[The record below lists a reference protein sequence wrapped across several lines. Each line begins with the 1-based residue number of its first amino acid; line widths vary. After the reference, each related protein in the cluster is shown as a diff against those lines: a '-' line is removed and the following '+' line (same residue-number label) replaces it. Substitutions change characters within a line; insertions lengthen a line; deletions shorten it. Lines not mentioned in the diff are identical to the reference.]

1 MDFKPDFE
9 RIRKTARHEEPDR
22 VPLCEV
28 LIEYPIQSQFIGR
41 QITADD
47 LELQVDF
54 WIKAGYDFIPLTLGM
69 MSPGKVTDESSISRV
84 IKEVML
90 KDSPDADDE
99 RAWSLE
105 YTSFINNREDFEKFP
120 WEIAAQLD
128 FSKFYDV
135 KDLLPEGMKVIA
147 VSGKIFTMTW
157 MLMGFNNFAISLL
170 MDEKLVADVFRKV
183 AEIQFHA
190 LEQIFEMTHVGAVWA
205 VDDLAFGTGPM
216 ISPQAF
222 RDHVF
227 PWYREVAK
235 RCHEN
240 NLLFFMH
247 SDGDLIPLME
257 DLIDLGVDVLQPID
271 PTCMDIIKVKE
282 IYGDRLCL
290 VGNVSNEL
298 LQNGIPSE
306 VEDLVKGLIRKC
318 GPGGGYCV
326 GSGNS
331 VPEWAKFENYMVMRE
346 ATLKYGSY
354 PIKLDN
360 LVKSPVSP
368 PLQRKGGF

>member
-54 WIKAGYDFIPLTLGM
+54 WIKAGYDFIPLTVGM
-69 MSPGKVTDESSISRV
+69 MTPGKVTDESSISRV

-216 ISPQAF
+216 IAPQAF

-298 LQNGIPSE
+298 LQSGIPSE

-331 VPEWAKFENYMVMRE
+331 VPEWAKFENYVAMRE

>member
-28 LIEYPIQSQFIGR
+28 LIEYPIQSQFMDW
-41 QITADD
+41 QVTADD
-47 LELQVDF
+47 LEWQVEF
-54 WIKAGYDFIPLTLGM
+54 WIKAGYDFIPLTVGM
-69 MSPGKVTDESSISRV
+69 MTPGKVTDESSISRV

-99 RAWSLE
+99 GVWSLE
-105 YTSFINNREDFEKFP
+105 RTSFINNRVDFEKFP

-128 FSKFYDV
+128 FSKFYEV

-147 VSGKIFTMTW
+147 VSGKIFTLTW

-170 MDEKLVADVFRKV
+170 MDEQLVADVFRNI
-183 AEIQFHA
+183 AEIQFQA
-190 LEQIFEMTHVGAVWA
+190 LEQIFEMPHVGAVWA

-227 PWYREVAK
+227 PWYAEVAK

-257 DLIDLGVDVLQPID
+257 DLIELGVDVLQPID
-271 PTCMDIIKVKE
+271 PTCMDIIKVKK

-298 LQNGIPSE
+298 LRSGTPDE
-306 VEDLVKGLIRKC
+306 VEDLVKDLIRKC

-331 VPEWAKFENYMVMRE
+331 VPEWAKFENYMGMRE
-346 ATLKYGSY
+346 ATLKYGAY
-354 PIKLDN
+354 PITI
-360 LVKSPVSP
+360 
-368 PLQRKGGF
+368 

>member
-1 MDFKPDFE
+1 MDLKPDFE

-28 LIEYPIQSQFIGR
+28 LIEYPVQSQFVGR

-47 LELQVDF
+47 LDLQVDF
-54 WIKAGYDFIPLTLGM
+54 WVKAGYDFIPLTVGM
-69 MSPGKVTDESSISRV
+69 MTPGKVTDESSISRV

-90 KDSPDADDE
+90 KDSPDAEDE

-105 YTSFINNREDFEKFP
+105 YASFINNREDFDKFP

-128 FSKFYDV
+128 FSKFYQI
-135 KDLLPEGMKVIA
+135 KDLLPAGMKVIA

-183 AEIQFHA
+183 AEIQFNA
-190 LEQIFEMTHVGAVWA
+190 LERIFEMTHVGAVWA

-257 DLIDLGVDVLQPID
+257 DLIELGVDVLQPID
-271 PTCMDIIKVKE
+271 PTCMDIFKVKE

-306 VEDLVKGLIRKC
+306 VDYLVKDLIQKC

-331 VPEWAKFENYMVMRE
+331 VPDWAKFENYMAMRE
-346 ATLKYGSY
+346 SALRYGSY
-354 PIKLDN
+354 PIAL
-360 LVKSPVSP
+360 
-368 PLQRKGGF
+368 R

>member
-28 LIEYPIQSQFIGR
+28 LIEYPIQSRFIGR

-54 WIKAGYDFIPLTLGM
+54 WIKAGYDFIPLTVGM
-69 MSPGKVTDESSISRV
+69 MTPGKVTDESSISRV

-298 LQNGIPSE
+298 LQSGIPSE

-331 VPEWAKFENYMVMRE
+331 VPEWAKFENYMAMRE

>member
-9 RIRKTARHEEPDR
+9 RIKKTARHEEPDR

-28 LIEYPIQSQFIGR
+28 LIEYPIQSRFMGR
-41 QITADD
+41 QVTADD
-47 LELQVDF
+47 LELQVGF
-54 WIKAGYDFIPLTLGM
+54 WIKAGYDFIPLTVGM
-69 MSPGKVTDESSISRV
+69 MTPGKVTDESSISRV

-128 FSKFYDV
+128 FSKFHDV

-298 LQNGIPSE
+298 LQSGIPRE

-331 VPEWAKFENYMVMRE
+331 VPAWAKFENYMGMRE
-346 ATLKYGSY
+346 ATLKYGAY
-354 PIKLDN
+354 PITI
-360 LVKSPVSP
+360 
-368 PLQRKGGF
+368 

>member
-28 LIEYPIQSQFIGR
+28 LIEYPIQSQFMGR
-41 QITADD
+41 QVTADD
-47 LELQVDF
+47 LEWQVEF
-54 WIKAGYDFIPLTLGM
+54 WIKAGYDFIPLTVGM
-69 MSPGKVTDESSISRV
+69 MTPGKVTDESSISRV
-84 IKEVML
+84 IKE
-90 KDSPDADDE
+90 
-99 RAWSLE
+99 
-105 YTSFINNREDFEKFP
+105 TSFINNRVDFEKFP
-120 WEIAAQLD
+120 WEVASQLD
-128 FSKFYDV
+128 FSKFYAV

-147 VSGKIFTMTW
+147 VSGKIFTLTW

-170 MDEKLVADVFRKV
+170 MDEQLVADVFRNV

-227 PWYREVAK
+227 PWYAEMAK

-282 IYGDRLCL
+282 LRGSSLSCWQR
-290 VGNVSNEL
+290 
-298 LQNGIPSE
+298 
-306 VEDLVKGLIRKC
+306 VK
-318 GPGGGYCV
+318 
-326 GSGNS
+326 
-331 VPEWAKFENYMVMRE
+331 
-346 ATLKYGSY
+346 
-354 PIKLDN
+354 
-360 LVKSPVSP
+360 
-368 PLQRKGGF
+368 